1 MPKTSKTQQT
11 ATSVTT
17 TVEEPITES
26 PAIVESSVEVVGTE
40 KVHEDLQEV
49 NNVFSKMQMTI
60 EMFNKLQQ
68 DVKDIN
74 NNLKFIQKFM
84 LKNNKVAAK
93 KSTKNQKDKKPPSG
107 FAKPTK
113 ISDEL
118 AEFLNLEKGSLL
130 ARTDVTRL
138 INQYIVKNNLQD
150 PKDRRHIIPD
160 DSLRNIMQLEKDSTE
175 NVTYFNLQRFIK
187 HHFMKET

>member
-1 MPKTSKTQQT
+1 MPKTSKTQQA
-11 ATSVTT
+11 ATIPASEEP
-17 TVEEPITES
+17 TVES
-26 PAIVESSVEVVGTE
+26 PTPVLDSPVEVVGTDQD
-40 KVHEDLQEV
+40 VD
-49 NNVFSKMQMTI
+49 NVFSKMVSTI

-74 NNLKFIQKFM
+74 VNLKFIQKYM

-93 KSTKNQKDKKPPSG
+93 KSTKNLKDKKPPSG

-118 AEFLNLEKGSLL
+118 AEFLNLDKGSLL

-138 INQYIVKNNLQD
+138 INQYIIKHNLQD